1 MQNEFD
7 APAPGRFCR
16 LQIMAFL
23 VLNLLGSCVH
33 TSPSQHVSQP
43 QVNPLAQQL
52 STEPAQITASNS

>member
-1 MQNEFD
+1 
-7 APAPGRFCR
+7 
-16 LQIMAFL
+16 MAFL